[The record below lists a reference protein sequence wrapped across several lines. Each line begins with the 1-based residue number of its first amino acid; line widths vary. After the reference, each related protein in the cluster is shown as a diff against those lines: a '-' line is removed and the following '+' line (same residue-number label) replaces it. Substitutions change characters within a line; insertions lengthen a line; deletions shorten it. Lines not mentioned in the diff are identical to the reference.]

1 MDRTFKFFDKSGRI
15 VGTGLITGDQSDMIH
30 IEVYKI
36 GFKIYLENAESG
48 KPLIAERGKGMW
60 KNSTATTSGTS
71 QKKVGWFGEIVA
83 SFHDTKTASLMGE
96 KPKYLIEEAA
106 VSGAYLCI
114 GTHDGMKV
122 MALKAYDIP
131 FLLRRG
137 SFLLSQEGVK
147 LSTQI
152 IDVPGKN
159 SRQIADLLGFQY
171 FQKISGYGTFLI
183 ESHGNA
189 EVRELFPGQEVH
201 DDPRRIIG
209 MSETVRIID
218 VWKVSDEA
226 KVRSAEGTDYNLTL
240 KANSLGGIV
249 ILAAHRQELPKKPG
263 ENN

>member
-1 MDRTFKFFDKSGRI
+1 MNRSFNFFDKSGRI
-15 VGTGLITGDQSDMIH
+15 VGHGIITGDNSDLIYL
-30 IEVYKI
+30 EVDKI
-36 GFKIYLENAESG
+36 GFKIYLENAESNQ
-48 KPLIAERGKGMW
+48 PLIAHRGKKMW

-96 KPKYLIEEAA
+96 KPKYLIEESQ
-106 VSGAYLCI
+106 VSGAYLWI
-114 GTHDGMKV
+114 GTHNGMKV
-122 MALKAYDIP
+122 MALKAYDMP

-147 LSTQI
+147 LSIQV
-152 IDVPGKN
+152 IDIPGKN

-189 EVRELFPGQEVH
+189 EVIELFPGEEFH

-209 MSETVRIID
+209 MTETVRIID
-218 VWKVSDEA
+218 VWKVSAEA
-226 KVRSAEGTDYNLTL
+226 KVRSAEGTDYNITL
-240 KANSLGGIV
+240 KANSLGGII
-249 ILAAHRQELPKKPG
+249 ILAAHRQEPPKKP
-263 ENN
+263 EK